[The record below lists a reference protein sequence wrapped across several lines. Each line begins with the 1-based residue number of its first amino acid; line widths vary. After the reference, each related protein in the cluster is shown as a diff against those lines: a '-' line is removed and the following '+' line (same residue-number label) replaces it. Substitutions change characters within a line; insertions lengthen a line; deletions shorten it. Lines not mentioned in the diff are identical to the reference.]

1 MRMAKLAS
9 FPSRLEAEMA
19 AAVLQ
24 SHDIAHTIRG
34 DDVGIFGP
42 GHIGRTV
49 LGVEVWVAES
59 DIEEARRILEDT
71 GTI

>member
-9 FPSRLEAEMA
+9 FPNRLEAEMA
-19 AAVLQ
+19 AAVLN
-24 SHDIAHTIRG
+24 SNDIIYTIRG

-42 GHIGRTV
+42 GFIGPTV

-59 DIEEARRILEDT
+59 ELDEARRILEDS
-71 GTI
+71 GAI